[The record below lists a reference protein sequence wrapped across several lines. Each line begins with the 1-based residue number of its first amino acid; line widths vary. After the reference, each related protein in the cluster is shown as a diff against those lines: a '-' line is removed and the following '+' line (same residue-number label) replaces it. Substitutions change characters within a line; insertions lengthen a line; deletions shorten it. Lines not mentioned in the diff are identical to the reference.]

1 MIKRTKS
8 KDLLAQSIEQL
19 AASKSVNK
27 IRIKDI
33 TENCGLTSPMFYY
46 YYKDADDIINYI
58 FRTDFEKKLEN
69 GPDRMDYAWLL
80 HQLADL
86 LREKYGFY
94 QNVLQ
99 NTHGVNSL
107 YNTSASVILEYIREK
122 MRADFEN
129 GETSFAD
136 DLENTIRKI
145 ADSLYKGV
153 ILYQIS
159 NSHLIY
165 IARMSI
171 NPDYKERSLG
181 WLHSQLGYV
190 LQSPH
195 LSPPDR

>member
-69 GPDRMDYAWLL
+69 GPDRMDYEWLL
-80 HQLADL
+80 HRLADL

-129 GETSFAD
+129 GEIPPNLDMMLEFHIYGVRTKACDLMTAGYQEDLD
-136 DLENTIRKI
+136 DLLDIFVAALP
-145 ADSLYKGV
+145 ADLKPYLLKG
-153 ILYQIS
+153 
-159 NSHLIY
+159 
-165 IARMSI
+165 
-171 NPDYKERSLG
+171 
-181 WLHSQLGYV
+181 
-190 LQSPH
+190 
-195 LSPPDR
+195 